1 MHSSSLPVVDSSKGA
16 QPSRLA
22 AGAMKASASVADI
35 GKEHSGGPQQR
46 CLGKSVS
53 ARELGLDFLRALTE
67 QSGPTRGLGRTRFT
81 SWGPG
86 PPKAGSTRWRRDLR
100 LEKKS
105 RIFESSGHPATQF
118 KKMYERGD
126 LPVMIKHG
134 ARSYL
139 EWKVPISKL
148 DYQHFLPVFI
158 DGMREKSEP
167 YRFVAREGSLTL
179 LREGNEAKI
188 LSAVPQ
194 LVAPLKQALNTRDP
208 DTVVN
213 TLHVLQLL
221 AKTSPLV
228 GESLVPYYRH
238 LLPILNIFKA
248 KKRNTRDL
256 MDYAQRKQDWRNLG
270 TLIEETLNVLES
282 TGGEDAFVNIKYMVP
297 TYESCVY

>member
-1 MHSSSLPVVDSSKGA
+1 MHSSSIAAPERSLGARSGVLKPSASTNALAKGRNEGAHA
-16 QPSRLA
+16 QP
-22 AGAMKASASVADI
+22 
-35 GKEHSGGPQQR
+35 
-46 CLGKSVS
+46 LGKSVS
-53 ARELGLDFLRALTE
+53 ARELGADLLTVLNA
-67 QSGPTRGLGRTRFT
+67 QSVPNECLGRTRFA
-81 SWGPG
+81 SWGSG
-86 PPKAGSTRWRRDLR
+86 PPRAGSTRWRRDVR
-100 LEKKS
+100 LEKKC

-126 LPVMIKHG
+126 IPIMIKHG
-134 ARSYL
+134 TKSYL

-158 DGMREKSEP
+158 DGIREKSEP

-179 LREGNEAKI
+179 LREGTEAKI
-188 LSAVPQ
+188 LAAVPQ
-194 LVAPLKQALNTRDP
+194 CITPLKLALNTRDP

-213 TLHVLQLL
+213 ALHVLQLL

-238 LLPILNIFKA
+238 LLPVLNIFKA
-248 KKRNTRDL
+248 KKRNTRDS

-270 TLIEETLNVLES
+270 TLIEETLNVLEL